1 METRRW
7 RSAWLAGLGACLAI
21 MLLGWLDMSWQ
32 STLLMAPF
40 GASCVLLFSLPDSP
54 LARPQNVLGGHLL
67 SATVGLVVQL
77 LPLPMELKLALGV
90 GLSIALMQGLGLI
103 HPRRSQSTVDP
114 AHHPVL
120 AFPLANSAARRLA
133 ADHGESL
140 RQAAANVTTHTHI
153 NNEGAKAP
161 SLFNSKA
168 KMAYSATWETPVRR
182 TSTRRSG
189 ARQAI
194 ICALAPS
201 GQLPPVTGEDSP
213 RPSARTLSANNPLA
227 MR

>member
-21 MLLGWLDMSWQ
+21 MLLGWLDMIWQ

-54 LARPQNVLGGHLL
+54 LARPLNVLGGHLL

-103 HPRRSQSTVDP
+103 HPP
-114 AHHPVL
+114 A
-120 AFPLANSAARRLA
+120 
-133 ADHGESL
+133 
-140 RQAAANVTTHTHI
+140 
-153 NNEGAKAP
+153 GA
-161 SLFNSKA
+161 
-168 KMAYSATWETPVRR
+168 
-182 TSTRRSG
+182 
-189 ARQAI
+189 
-194 ICALAPS
+194 
-201 GQLPPVTGEDSP
+201 
-213 RPSARTLSANNPLA
+213 NPLLILLTTQSWPFLWQTVLPGA
-227 MR
+227 LLLIMVSHCAKRLQTSRLTPT

>member
-54 LARPQNVLGGHLL
+54 LARPLNVLGGHLL

-77 LPLPMELKLALGV
+77 LPLPMELKLVLGV

-103 HPRRSQSTVDP
+103 HPPAGANPLLILLTTQSWPFLWQTVLP
-114 AHHPVL
+114 GALLLIMVSHC
-120 AFPLANSAARRLA
+120 ARRLQT
-133 ADHGESL
+133 SRL
-140 RQAAANVTTHTHI
+140 
-153 NNEGAKAP
+153 
-161 SLFNSKA
+161 
-168 KMAYSATWETPVRR
+168 TP
-182 TSTRRSG
+182 T
-189 ARQAI
+189 
-194 ICALAPS
+194 
-201 GQLPPVTGEDSP
+201 
-213 RPSARTLSANNPLA
+213 
-227 MR
+227 

>member
-1 METRRW
+1 MPPSIFCPDTTWTGTQILLSEQHC
-7 RSAWLAGLGACLAI
+7 GACLAI

-103 HPRRSQSTVDP
+103 HPP
-114 AHHPVL
+114 A
-120 AFPLANSAARRLA
+120 
-133 ADHGESL
+133 
-140 RQAAANVTTHTHI
+140 
-153 NNEGAKAP
+153 GA
-161 SLFNSKA
+161 
-168 KMAYSATWETPVRR
+168 
-182 TSTRRSG
+182 
-189 ARQAI
+189 
-194 ICALAPS
+194 
-201 GQLPPVTGEDSP
+201 
-213 RPSARTLSANNPLA
+213 NPLLILLTTQSWPFLWQTVLPGA
-227 MR
+227 LLLIMVSHCAKRLQTSRLTPT